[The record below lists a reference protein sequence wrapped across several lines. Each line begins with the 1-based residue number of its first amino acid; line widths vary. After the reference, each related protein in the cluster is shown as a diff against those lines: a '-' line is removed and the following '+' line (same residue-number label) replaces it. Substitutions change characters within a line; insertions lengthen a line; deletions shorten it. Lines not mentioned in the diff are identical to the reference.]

1 MRLDTHIETGYV
13 IPPFY
18 DSMVGKL
25 IVWGRDRDEAIT
37 RALRAID
44 EMEVDGV
51 TTTASF
57 QGEILNSDVFRSGD
71 FNTAFVARFL
81 ADQVS

>member
-1 MRLDTHIETGYV
+1 M

-25 IVWGRDRDEAIT
+25 IVWGQDRDEAIS
-37 RALRAID
+37 RALRAIE
-44 EMEVDGV
+44 EMEIDGV
-51 TTTASF
+51 TTTAQF
-57 QGEILNSDVFRSGD
+57 QGEILASDVFRSGE
-71 FNTAFVARFL
+71 FNTAFVAKFL